1 MKKSIAVSYSIY
13 LIALCVFLFANIT
26 FDFLGAVNFSFMANF
41 FDIYIMVFML
51 IFCFII
57 LAFTQLLKPLADS
70 FLFMFKSS
78 TYSFGQYKQ
87 CMLSIKTTMISSLI
101 GGGIYGIA
109 TIINM
114 LSTLSNDFSS
124 VGIYIAL
131 ALLPIFYSLVV
142 CSVLLP
148 IYILLNKE
156 IMNYK
161 NSNTHRKSRK
171 SQ

>member
-124 VGIYIAL
+124 VGIYITL

-156 IMNYK
+156 MMNYK

>member
-78 TYSFGQYKQ
+78 TYSFEQYKQ

-124 VGIYIAL
+124 VGIYITL

-142 CSVLLP
+142 SSVLLP

-156 IMNYK
+156 MMNYK

>member
-1 MKKSIAVSYSIY
+1 MKKSVAVSYSIY

-124 VGIYIAL
+124 VGIYITL

-148 IYILLNKE
+148 IYIF
-156 IMNYK
+156 Y
-161 NSNTHRKSRK
+161 
-171 SQ
+171 

>member
-26 FDFLGAVNFSFMANF
+26 FDFLGAINFSFIANF
-41 FDIYIMVFML
+41 LDVYTMVFMF

-57 LAFTQLLKPLADS
+57 LAFTK
-70 FLFMFKSS
+70 LFKNS

-87 CMLSIKTTMISSLI
+87 CILSIKTTMISSLI

-114 LSTLSNDFSS
+114 ISTLSNDFSS